1 MQVAS
6 FEKFHTY
13 SFSRETSFEEIK
25 KKEKKIFLCS
35 FLYKSRLLDLHVFF
49 VF

>member
-13 SFSRETSFEEIK
+13 SLSRETGFEDIQ
-25 KKEKKIFLCS
+25 KKEKNFLCS
-35 FLYKSRLLDLHVFF
+35 FLYKSRLLGLHVFF